1 MQAVRRMMVLALQC
15 VDTALRRP
23 TMKSV
28 VEELER
34 IEEREFGHSQ
44 SELGE
49 EIGVVTLGSELFK

>member
-1 MQAVRRMMVLALQC
+1 MVLALQC